1 MKIPG
6 FRSKTNWKMGLAT
19 LVYGFIAL
27 FIIIAIIDPS
37 SEEVAGDVEAED
49 PSANVEEVAE
59 EVEEL
64 VVEEVEEVSLL
75 TTEIENKITE
85 WVSASTMYELY
96 KLEADEST
104 VEVWIELNDDATSDA
119 EGYANGLAERVA
131 GLYDYEVKVSVTAM
145 QTMQDSD
152 KIRAFGNSLFRPG
165 KEVEYQT
172 Y

>member
-1 MKIPG
+1 MKILG

-19 LVYGFIAL
+19 FVYG
-27 FIIIAIIDPS
+27 IIAVIVMLIIIDPS
-37 SEEVAGDVEAED
+37 SEEVTVDEVEAKD
-49 PSANVEEVAE
+49 PIVE
-59 EVEEL
+59 EVEE
-64 VVEEVEEVSLL
+64 VVERVEVSLL

-96 KLEADEST
+96 KLEADEET
-104 VEVWIELNDDATSDA
+104 IDVWIELNDDAISGA
-119 EGYANGLAERVA
+119 KGYANGLAERVA

-165 KEVEYQT
+165 KQTEYQT